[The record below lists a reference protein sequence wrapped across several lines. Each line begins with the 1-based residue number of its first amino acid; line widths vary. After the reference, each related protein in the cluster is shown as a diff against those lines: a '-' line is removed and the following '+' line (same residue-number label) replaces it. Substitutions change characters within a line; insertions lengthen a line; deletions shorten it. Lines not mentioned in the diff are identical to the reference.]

1 MYSVGEISSD
11 LLEREREK
19 ENIKIKHYGNSNKC
33 YIFFS
38 SNAIYYPNTREQFEE
53 TIIRNDRYE
62 WENLASS
69 ESLVQNSGMHIFVR
83 DVYKQW
89 YVEGINTRINSI
101 EKLLDYLKALT
112 EGYEV
117 ITVGNSA
124 GGYMAVIAA
133 GFLNALQCF
142 NFAGQVSLEEFLE
155 RNFLL
160 QAARE
165 DISKNKYF
173 NIQNIY
179 RDMKCDVYYFYAAL
193 NKEDCKSY
201 GQIENYKN
209 VKGFGFKQTIHGV
222 SMFADNM
229 VPILC
234 KTEKEMDRLATI
246 YKDKEISRWEFLL
259 RTTSFSRL
267 IYVVWRYVI
276 KVLKMGRGGL

>member
-1 MYSVGEISSD
+1 MEIQISATFFF
-11 LLEREREK
+11 
-19 ENIKIKHYGNSNKC
+19 
-33 YIFFS
+33 FFS
-38 SNAIYYPNTREQFEE
+38 SNAIYYPNTREQFDE

-83 DVYKQW
+83 DIYKQW

-101 EKLLDYLKALT
+101 EKLLDYLKTLT

-160 QAARE
+160 QVAQK
-165 DISKNKYF
+165 DTSKNIYF

-179 RDMKCDVYYFYAAL
+179 RDMECDVYYFYAAL

-234 KTEKEMDRLATI
+234 KTEIEMDKLATI
-246 YKDKEISRWEFLL
+246 YKGKMISRWEFLL
-259 RTTSFSRL
+259 RTTSFRRML
-267 IYVVWRYVI
+267 YVVWRYLMKILKKERAVI
-276 KVLKMGRGGL
+276 